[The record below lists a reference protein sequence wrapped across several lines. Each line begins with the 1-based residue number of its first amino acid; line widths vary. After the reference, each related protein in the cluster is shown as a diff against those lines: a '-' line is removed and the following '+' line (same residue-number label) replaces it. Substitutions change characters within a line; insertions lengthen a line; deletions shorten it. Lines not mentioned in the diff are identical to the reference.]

1 MDNQENLTRRNFV
14 TAGAAAAAAIAAP
27 AILGAQSKS
36 GTKLPVIGQGEY
48 MYEVEHDWGLANLP
62 ASIKL
67 GNCHSVVQDASGFI
81 YLHHTVH
88 KSSPSGHSVVVYD
101 PKGKFVRSW
110 GDMFRDSAHGLH
122 IQKEGS
128 TEYLYFAS
136 EKHGL
141 TSKRTLKGEEVWTM
155 GYPQNSPV
163 YQKGPGSTGPGGA
176 AGLNFRPTNI
186 AVDPTTLDFW
196 FGDGYGSNYMFHY
209 KQKTST
215 SYPEL
220 VKVFGGPVPAAPGAA
235 PAGGGQGKGGPGGG
249 GGQGKGGPGGPGAAK
264 GDAVP
269 PPAAVAAAGD
279 AQAKGAPGGGGPG
292 GGGQGKGKGG
302 PPPPP
307 PPLTST
313 SNPHGNWIDTRD
325 PKNHV
330 LLIADRGN
338 RRILRYTLD
347 DAPIDT
353 AEGTGQF
360 CHFQQRGD
368 LIVVPD
374 LGSRVHIMKGNK
386 IVATFGAPPADAP
399 NPNNLRTTD
408 NRADFRPGIFVAP
421 HGATFDKEGNIFV
434 AEWVEI
440 GRFTKLRRV

>member
-1 MDNQENLTRRNFV
+1 MENKDTLSRRELL

-36 GTKLPVIGQGEY
+36 GTKLPIIGSGEY
-48 MYEVEHDWGLANLP
+48 MWEVEHDWGLATLP
-62 ASIKL
+62 NSIRL
-67 GNCHSVVQDASGFI
+67 GNCHSVVQDSNGLI
-81 YLHHTVH
+81 YVHHTVH
-88 KSSPSGHSVVVYD
+88 KDSPSGHSVVVYD
-101 PKGKFVRSW
+101 AKGKFVRSW

-122 IQKEGS
+122 ISKEGN

-155 GYPQNSPV
+155 GYPQNAPT

-220 VKVFGGPVPAAPGAA
+220 VRVFGGPVPRPAGEA
-235 PAGGGQGKGGPGGG
+235 PAG

-264 GDAVP
+264 GGDA
-269 PPAAVAAAGD
+269 PAPLAAD
-279 AQAKGAPGGGGPG
+279 AQAK

-313 SNPHGNWIDTRD
+313 NNPHGNWIDTRD

-347 DAPIDT
+347 DKPIDT
-353 AEGTGQF
+353 AEGAGQF
-360 CHFQQRGD
+360 CHFQQHGD

-374 LGSRVHIMKGNK
+374 LGSRVHIMKGNA
-386 IVATFGAPPADAP
+386 VVSTFGAPVEGKP
-399 NPNNLRTTD
+399 NPNRTTQ
-408 NRADFRPGIFVAP
+408 NRADFVPGQFVAP

-440 GRFTKLRRV
+440 GRMTKLRRV

>member
-1 MDNQENLTRRNFV
+1 MEKNDTLSRRELL
-14 TAGAAAAAAIAAP
+14 TAGAAAAAVISAP

-36 GTKLPVIGQGEY
+36 GNKLPVIGSGEY
-48 MYEVEHDWGLANLP
+48 MWEVEHDWGLATLP

-67 GNCHSVVQDASGFI
+67 GNCHSVVQDSNGLI
-81 YLHHTVH
+81 YVHHTVH
-88 KSSPSGHSVVVYD
+88 KDSPSGHSVVVYD
-101 PKGKFVRSW
+101 AKGKFVRSW

-122 IQKEGS
+122 ISKEGN

-220 VKVFGGPVPAAPGAA
+220 VRVFGGPVPRPAGEA
-235 PAGGGQGKGGPGGG
+235 PAGGQGKGAP
-249 GGQGKGGPGGPGAAK
+249 GGPGGAGAAK
-264 GDAVP
+264 GDT
-269 PPAAVAAAGD
+269 PAPLAAD
-279 AQAKGAPGGGGPG
+279 AQAKGPA
-292 GGGQGKGKGG
+292 GGQGKGKGG

-313 SNPHGNWIDTRD
+313 NNPHGNWIDTRD

-338 RRILRYTLD
+338 RRILRYSLD
-347 DAPIDT
+347 DKPIDT

-360 CHFQQRGD
+360 CHFQQHGD

-374 LGSRVHIMKGNK
+374 LGSRVHIMKGNA
-386 IVATFGAPPADAP
+386 VVSTFGAPVEGKP
-399 NPNNLRTTD
+399 NPNRTTQ
-408 NRADFRPGIFVAP
+408 NRADFVPGQFVAP
-421 HGATFDKEGNIFV
+421 HGATFDKDGNIFV

-440 GRFTKLRRV
+440 GRMTKLRRV

>member
-1 MDNQENLTRRNFV
+1 MEKPSTLSRRDFV
-14 TAGAAAAAAIAAP
+14 SAGAAVTAAIAAP

-36 GTKLPVIGQGEY
+36 GNKLPVIGSGEY
-48 MYEVEHDWGLANLP
+48 MWEVEHDWGLANLP
-62 ASIKL
+62 STIKL
-67 GNCHSVVQDASGFI
+67 GNCHSVVQDSNGLI

-101 PKGKFVRSW
+101 SKGKFVRSW

-122 IQKEGS
+122 IQKEGN

-136 EKHGL
+136 EKHGI
-141 TSKRTLKGEEVWTM
+141 TTKRTLKGEEVWTM
-155 GYPQNSPV
+155 GYPQNSPT

-220 VKVFGGPVPAAPGAA
+220 VRVFGGPVPRDPNAPAA
-235 PAGGGQGKGGPGGG
+235 PAG

-264 GDAVP
+264 GGDA
-269 PPAAVAAAGD
+269 PAALAD
-279 AQAKGAPGGGGPG
+279 AQAKGGPGGAP

-325 PKNHV
+325 PKNHI

-338 RRILRYTLD
+338 QRILRYSLD
-347 DAPIDT
+347 DKPIDT
-353 AEGTGQF
+353 AEGRGQF
-360 CHFQQRGD
+360 CHFQQHGD

-374 LGSRVHIMKGNK
+374 LGSKVHIMKGNAV
-386 IVATFGAPPADAP
+386 VATFGAPPEGQRAVA
-399 NPNNLRTTD
+399 RTTE
-408 NRADFRPGIFVAP
+408 NRGDFIPGQFVAP

>member
-1 MDNQENLTRRNFV
+1 MEKKETFSRRDFV
-14 TAGAAAAAAIAAP
+14 AAGAAVTAAFAAP
-27 AILGAQSKS
+27 AILGAQNKS
-36 GTKLPVIGQGEY
+36 GNKLPVIGSGEY
-48 MYEVEHDWGLANLP
+48 MWEVEHDWGLANLP
-62 ASIKL
+62 STIKL
-67 GNCHSVVQDASGFI
+67 GNCHSVVQDSNGLI

-88 KSSPSGHSVVVYD
+88 KSSASGHSVVVYD

-122 IQKEGS
+122 IQKEGN

-141 TSKRTLKGEEVWTM
+141 TTKRTLKGEEVWTM
-155 GYPQNSPV
+155 GYPQNAPT

-176 AGLNFRPTNI
+176 NGLNFRPTNI

-196 FGDGYGSNYMFHY
+196 FGDGYGSHYMFHY

-220 VKVFGGPVPAAPGAA
+220 VKVFGGPAAPAPGAA
-235 PAGGGQGKGGPGGG
+235 PAGAGAA
-249 GGQGKGGPGGPGAAK
+249 KGGPGGPGAAK
-264 GDAVP
+264 GKGGDA
-269 PPAAVAAAGD
+269 PAPLAAD
-279 AQAKGAPGGGGPG
+279 AQAKGAPGGPG
-292 GGGQGKGKGG
+292 GAGAAKGAGR
-302 PPPPP
+302 PPAA
-307 PPLTST
+307 LENTN
-313 SNPHGNWIDTRD
+313 NPHGNWIDTRD

-338 RRILRYTLD
+338 QRILRYSLD
-347 DAPIDT
+347 DKPIDT
-353 AEGTGQF
+353 ATGSGQF
-360 CHFQQRGD
+360 CHFQQHGD

-374 LGSRVHIMKGNK
+374 LGSKVHIMKGNA
-386 IVATFGAPPADAP
+386 IVSTFGAPPEGQRAVA
-399 NPNNLRTTD
+399 RTTE
-408 NRADFRPGIFVAP
+408 NRSDFKPGEFVAP
-421 HGATFDKEGNIFV
+421 HGATFDKDGNIFV

>member
-1 MDNQENLTRRNFV
+1 MEKPDTLSRRDFV
-14 TAGAAAAAAIAAP
+14 TAGAAVTAAFAAP

-36 GTKLPVIGQGEY
+36 GSRLPVIGTGEY
-48 MYEVEHDWGLANLP
+48 MWEVEHDWGLATLP

-67 GNCHSVVQDASGFI
+67 GNCHSVVQDSNGLI
-81 YLHHTVH
+81 YVHHTVH
-88 KSSPSGHSVVVYD
+88 KDSPSGHSVVVYD
-101 PKGKFVRSW
+101 AKGKFVRSW

-122 IQKEGS
+122 IQKEGN

-141 TSKRTLKGEEVWTM
+141 TSKRTLKGEEIWTM
-155 GYPQNSPV
+155 GYPQNAPT

-220 VKVFGGPVPAAPGAA
+220 VRVFGGPVPPVPGAA
-235 PAGGGQGKGGPGGG
+235 PAGGGPGG
-249 GGQGKGGPGGPGAAK
+249 GGQGKGGPGGPGGAGAAK
-264 GDAVP
+264 GGDA
-269 PPAAVAAAGD
+269 PAPLAAD
-279 AQAKGAPGGGGPG
+279 AQAKG

-307 PPLTST
+307 PPLTAT
-313 SNPHGNWIDTRD
+313 NNPHGNWIDTRD

-347 DAPIDT
+347 DKPIDT

-360 CHFQQRGD
+360 CHFQQHGD

-374 LGSRVHIMKGNK
+374 LGSRVHIMKGNA
-386 IVATFGAPPADAP
+386 VVSTFGAPQEGKP
-399 NPNNLRTTD
+399 NPNRTTQ
-408 NRADFRPGIFVAP
+408 NRADFVPGQFVAP

-440 GRFTKLRRV
+440 GRMTKLRRV

>member
-1 MDNQENLTRRNFV
+1 MEKKENLSRRELL
-14 TAGAAAAAAIAAP
+14 TAGAAATAIIAAP

-36 GTKLPVIGQGEY
+36 GSKLPVIGQGEY
-48 MYEVEHDWGLANLP
+48 MWEVEHDWGLANLP
-62 ASIKL
+62 STIKL
-67 GNCHSVVQDASGFI
+67 GNCHSVVQDSNGFI

-88 KSSPSGHSVVVYD
+88 KESQSGHSVVVYD

-122 IQKEGS
+122 IQKEGN

-136 EKHGL
+136 EKHGI
-141 TSKRTLKGEEVWTM
+141 TTKRTLKGEEVWTM

-186 AVDPTTLDFW
+186 AVNPSTLDFW
-196 FGDGYGSNYMFHY
+196 FGDGYGSSYMFHY
-209 KQKTST
+209 KQKSST
-215 SYPEL
+215 AYPEL

-235 PAGGGQGKGGPGGG
+235 GAGAAKGGPGGAPG
-249 GGQGKGGPGGPGAAK
+249 GGAAKGGPGGAPGGGAPGGAA
-264 GDAVP
+264 
-269 PPAAVAAAGD
+269 PAPLD
-279 AQAKGAPGGGGPG
+279 AQAKGGPG

-313 SNPHGNWIDTRD
+313 NTPHGNWIDTRD
-325 PKNHV
+325 PKNPV
-330 LLIADRGN
+330 LLIADRSN
-338 RRILRYTLD
+338 QRILRYTLD
-347 DAPIDT
+347 DQPID
-353 AEGTGQF
+353 AVDSRGQF
-360 CHFQQRGD
+360 CHFQQHGE

-374 LGSRVHIMKGNK
+374 LGSRVHIMKGNA
-386 IVATFGAPPADAP
+386 IVATFGAPVEGKP
-399 NPNNLRTTD
+399 NPNRTTQ
-408 NRADFRPGIFVAP
+408 NRNDFVAGQFVAP

>member
-1 MDNQENLTRRNFV
+1 MEKKETLSRRDFV
-14 TAGAAAAAAIAAP
+14 AAGAAVTAAFAAP

-36 GTKLPVIGQGEY
+36 GNKLPVIGQGEY
-48 MYEVEHDWGLANLP
+48 MFEVEHDWGLANLP
-62 ASIKL
+62 SSIKL
-67 GNCHSVVQDASGFI
+67 GNCHSVVQDSNGLI
-81 YLHHTVH
+81 YVHHTVH
-88 KSSPSGHSVVVYD
+88 KDSPSGHSVVVYD

-122 IQKEGS
+122 IQKEGN

-141 TSKRTLKGEEVWTM
+141 TTKRTLKGEEIWTM
-155 GYPQNSPV
+155 GYPQNAPT

-196 FGDGYGSNYMFHY
+196 FGDGYGSYYMFHY

-220 VKVFGGPVPAAPGAA
+220 VRVFGGPPAAAPGAA
-235 PAGGGQGKGGPGGG
+235 GGPGGPG
-249 GGQGKGGPGGPGAAK
+249 AAKGGPGGPGAAK
-264 GDAVP
+264 GGPGGPGAAKGGDA
-269 PPAAVAAAGD
+269 PAPLAAD
-279 AQAKGAPGGGGPG
+279 AQAKGAPGGAGAA
-292 GGGQGKGKGG
+292 KGG
-302 PPPPP
+302 ARPPAA
-307 PPLTST
+307 LENTN
-313 SNPHGNWIDTRD
+313 NPHGNWIDTRD

-338 RRILRYTLD
+338 QRILRYTLD
-347 DAPIDT
+347 DKPINAVDG
-353 AEGTGQF
+353 ARGQF
-360 CHFQQRGD
+360 CHFQEHKD

-374 LGSRVHIMKGNK
+374 LGSKVHIMKGNAV
-386 IVATFGAPPADAP
+386 VATFGAPVEGGKP
-399 NPNNLRTTD
+399 NPNRTTQ
-408 NRADFRPGIFVAP
+408 NRADFVPGQFVAP
-421 HGATFDKEGNIFV
+421 HGATFDKDGNIFV

-440 GRFTKLRRV
+440 GRMTKLRRV